1 MFSEKVHKI
10 DMIDNIKN
18 RLLGQV
24 EDKVDSSD
32 KIIDIDV
39 IENNDLHLEEE
50 SNISEFA
57 QENST
62 ARKLT
67 LIDENNEENLIS
79 TYSDEG
85 SEIENNSRV
94 EKSAFE
100 NAYNLNQIDTCYGII
115 ILNGESITDS
125 GTPTVWAIGNSSE
138 TEIIGYDFLRIT
150 STNPNVAEAS
160 YRTEGGNL
168 LITFNPGKSIGTTN
182 IKVTVSAK
190 YIDNVLGLLNMQL
203 DFEYTV
209 RNGSTSILGTEL
221 GKVSRSAKYDIITE
235 KTIWG
240 KNSGFDEYYGERKSI
255 GVGVINTNKV
265 YQGFQIYTYQFYAQ
279 EMLDISVG
287 EYDTSIA
294 SVEAYEITQKTT
306 ADDVGNTTM
315 MGTAIK
321 VTGLK
326 SGTTKV
332 VVTSKFKI
340 PNTSNGQTADLIT
353 RTMPITVYIKVEG
366 NRVENEYN
374 LTYNTNGGNFD
385 INRELTKYIER
396 KKNSSNDE
404 NFSIIGSKP
413 IREGYE
419 FLGWSTSPYSYN
431 SEFKEGDNYTIYE
444 DNPSKTLYAVW
455 EKIELPTDKV
465 KRDVFFTLKKV
476 FKGLYEIP
484 SDFSLKCNISFENES
499 YSSILNLSNAVEID
513 EGMSTVYWRIPLYDP
528 LYTDSRNYQIVKIE
542 EFCDVEGYTYEMESS
557 SGSINGNIITIKFSP
572 IFHSGTRTIT
582 NTYYRDNYEEKEEY
596 KIEYYYDN
604 LKDSSKTE
612 TLETITE
619 EIINSKKES
628 GQKENYTYEKTV
640 KEGNAVKI
648 YYVSTGSE
656 EPTKPSKLYTITV
669 KNEKAGHTYNSYQV
683 FAGDFAY
690 DKENQPILSNIVW
703 SEEFQKIAENEKTY
717 GDKLIE
723 KLKNP
728 NENTYASLFTDCQTA
743 LDIAEILAGK
753 EDDGAEIREFTK
765 VTGKFILEN
774 NIKITKG
781 VSEQTTE
788 TIAGEEVKSYKIT
801 ELEAG
806 YYIVIDAKANTED
819 DAYSRYLID
828 VVQDITMEPKS
839 SIPTLSKKVTTN
851 NIEGS
856 EKVNTA
862 SHIEN
867 GEYDIGFEIVTT
879 IGTDM
884 DAYGSEYKYE
894 VVDILDKGFEYD
906 RESVKIY
913 VGENKIE
920 CGKESY
926 TLSDILIT
934 EENYNTYKEY
944 FEEGEPSEQYGKTVV
959 LIDFKDIPGKVSRG
973 ELLEGQKITI
983 NYNAKLNKNC
993 EVGKVANV
1001 NKAYLKYSNNPYQI
1015 NNTAKTKTVTTL
1027 TYTISL
1033 NIEKIGE
1040 IKTEE
1045 TEKQYLSGAIFDI
1058 YDEPEYKEGILIP
1071 EKNQNRKLIGTV
1083 EIGEEGK
1090 AKYNSL
1096 GAGTYYIKESKAP
1109 DGYNMLKEE
1118 IEMKVIATY
1127 DGFDINW
1134 EVEDKSNSKLV
1145 LIEKEIAEGTN
1156 INLEI
1161 QNTRGVQLPVTGG
1174 MGTLI
1179 FTVVGIGIMGL
1190 AVIGLKK

>member
-1 MFSEKVHKI
+1 MEKRRVRKGIVKKSIKAIWIIIFILLIIGAFLFSEKVHKI

-24 EDKVDSSD
+24 EDEIDSSN

-62 ARKLT
+62 ASYAVKPIPNFEAQDIFYDDESEPRCYLYVGTYPLNPVYSYTNPSET
-67 LIDENNEENLIS
+67 LILNVGEETFTQLLYTKKAICYCGNILVELAPEWMAVDPKRKI
-79 TYSDEG
+79 T
-85 SEIENNSRV
+85 NS
-94 EKSAFE
+94 
-100 NAYNLNQIDTCYGII
+100 
-115 ILNGESITDS
+115 
-125 GTPTVWAIGNSSE
+125 
-138 TEIIGYDFLRIT
+138 
-150 STNPNVAEAS
+150 NPNVIKNEDITWSLVPYDPKVDDDIKYEGWHSLKIGFKSLRPGECLLEFSTYQNYYYYYTWQQCRRCGQKYKEISFKGKWIEEKETINVIVNANYKLEYKEAYYENNIPKNEEKSVAETTCEFEISSAQPEQ
-160 YRTEGGNL
+160 EGYIFKGWSTKQNADEGEY
-168 LITFNPGKSIGTTN
+168 FPGD
-182 IKVTVSAK
+182 KVTLEWKEGFGSQ
-190 YIDNVLGLLNMQL
+190 DNPVTLTLYPVWEENG
-203 DFEYTV
+203 FSTYTV
-209 RNGSTSILGTEL
+209 
-221 GKVSRSAKYDIITE
+221 
-235 KTIWG
+235 
-240 KNSGFDEYYGERKSI
+240 
-255 GVGVINTNKV
+255 
-265 YQGFQIYTYQFYAQ
+265 IYTDGVKGEIVFPDKCT
-279 EMLDISVG
+279 EDLREGESTPSFGRDIDD
-287 EYDTSIA
+287 EK
-294 SVEAYEITQKTT
+294 YEIIIVNGKE
-306 ADDVGNTTM
+306 VIIPLREGY
-315 MGTAIK
+315 
-321 VTGLK
+321 
-326 SGTTKV
+326 
-332 VVTSKFKI
+332 KFVDWS
-340 PNTSNGQTADLIT
+340 P
-353 RTMPITVYIKVEG
+353 TVKPYV
-366 NRVENEYN
+366 
-374 LTYNTNGGNFD
+374 
-385 INRELTKYIER
+385 
-396 KKNSSNDE
+396 SSNDV
-404 NFSIIGSKP
+404 NS
-413 IREGYE
+413 GYN
-419 FLGWSTSPYSYN
+419 TIV
-431 SEFKEGDNYTIYE
+431 YT
-444 DNPSKTLYAVW
+444 AMW
-455 EKIELPTDKV
+455 
-465 KRDVFFTLKKV
+465 
-476 FKGLYEIP
+476 
-484 SDFSLKCNISFENES
+484 
-499 YSSILNLSNAVEID
+499 
-513 EGMSTVYWRIPLYDP
+513 
-528 LYTDSRNYQIVKIE
+528 
-542 EFCDVEGYTYEMESS
+542 
-557 SGSINGNIITIKFSP
+557 
-572 IFHSGTRTIT
+572 
-582 NTYYRDNYEEKEEY
+582 
-596 KIEYYYDN
+596 
-604 LKDSSKTE
+604 
-612 TLETITE
+612 
-619 EIINSKKES
+619 KKE
-628 GQKENYTYEKTV
+628 
-640 KEGNAVKI
+640 
-648 YYVSTGSE
+648 GSE

-683 FAGDFAY
+683 FAGEFAY

-723 KLKNP
+723 KLKDP

-781 VSEQTTE
+781 VSDQTTE
-788 TIAGEEVKSYKIT
+788 TIAGEEVKSYKII
-801 ELEAG
+801 ELESG

-828 VVQDITMEPKS
+828 VVQDVTMEPKS

-884 DAYGSEYKYE
+884 DAYGSEYKYD
-894 VVDILDKGFEYD
+894 VVDILDKGVEYD

-944 FEEGEPSEQYGKTVV
+944 FEEGEPSEQYGKKVV

-1040 IKTEE
+1040 IKTEDI
-1045 TEKQYLSGAIFDI
+1045 EKKYLSGAIFEI
-1058 YDEPEYKEGILIP
+1058 YDEPEYNEGRLIP

-1174 MGTLI
+1174 TGTLI

>member
-1 MFSEKVHKI
+1 MEKRRVRKGIVKKSIKAIWIIIFILLILIIGAFLFSEKVHKI

-24 EDKVDSSD
+24 EDVININDNIVDREMN
-32 KIIDIDV
+32 
-39 IENNDLHLEEE
+39 ENIVYEDG
-50 SNISEFA
+50 ISGGATWDNCAIGTFGVEDDNNTSGKP
-57 QENST
+57 E
-62 ARKLT
+62 KLT
-67 LIDENNEENLIS
+67 DEDIS
-79 TYSDEG
+79 DFYNKNVA
-85 SEIENNSRV
+85 IIVRCVNNSAHNGWLARLAVGSYTIGDV
-94 EKSAFE
+94 EIYDGSNTDLNSAE
-100 NAYNLNQIDTCYGII
+100 WLYMCKVHID
-115 ILNGESITDS
+115 
-125 GTPTVWAIGNSSE
+125 
-138 TEIIGYDFLRIT
+138 
-150 STNPNVAEAS
+150 
-160 YRTEGGNL
+160 
-168 LITFNPGKSIGTTN
+168 
-182 IKVTVSAK
+182 
-190 YIDNVLGLLNMQL
+190 Q
-203 DFEYTV
+203 
-209 RNGSTSILGTEL
+209 
-221 GKVSRSAKYDIITE
+221 
-235 KTIWG
+235 
-240 KNSGFDEYYGERKSI
+240 EYYLNLWHK
-255 GVGVINTNKV
+255 N
-265 YQGFQIYTYQFYAQ
+265 FQSTR
-279 EMLDISVG
+279 
-287 EYDTSIA
+287 
-294 SVEAYEITQKTT
+294 
-306 ADDVGNTTM
+306 
-315 MGTAIK
+315 GTHW
-321 VTGLK
+321 L
-326 SGTTKV
+326 
-332 VVTSKFKI
+332 
-340 PNTSNGQTADLIT
+340 
-353 RTMPITVYIKVEG
+353 
-366 NRVENEYN
+366 
-374 LTYNTNGGNFD
+374 
-385 INRELTKYIER
+385 
-396 KKNSSNDE
+396 
-404 NFSIIGSKP
+404 
-413 IREGYE
+413 
-419 FLGWSTSPYSYN
+419 YN
-431 SEFKEGDNYTIYE
+431 SEKDV
-444 DNPSKTLYAVW
+444 YA
-455 EKIELPTDKV
+455 P
-465 KRDVFFTLKKV
+465 FYYFA
-476 FKGLYEIP
+476 GGY
-484 SDFSLKCNISFENES
+484 CS
-499 YSSILNLSNAVEID
+499 YSGQTLD
-513 EGMSTVYWRIPLYDP
+513 EGWYCLTEEAPVYVD
-528 LYTDSRNYQIVKIE
+528 
-542 EFCDVEGYTYEMESS
+542 
-557 SGSINGNIITIKFSP
+557 ITHIW
-572 IFHSGTRTIT
+572 
-582 NTYYRDNYEEKEEY
+582 NEEKEEY

-604 LKDSSKTE
+604 IIDNSKTEILEKITEEIINSKKESGKRENYSYEKVEKEGNIVKIYYVSKTSENNDNHEEKEEYKIEYYYDNIIDNSKTE
-612 TLETITE
+612 TLEKITE

-640 KEGNAVKI
+640 KEGNVVKI

-703 SEEFQKIAENEKTY
+703 SEEFQKIVENEKTY

-723 KLKNP
+723 KLKDP

-806 YYIVIDAKANTED
+806 YYIVIDAKANIED

-828 VVQDITMEPKS
+828 VVQDVTMEPKS

-862 SHIEN
+862 LHIEN

-913 VGENKIE
+913 VGENNVE

-1015 NNTAKTKTVTTL
+1015 DNTAKTKTVTTL

-1161 QNTRGVQLPVTGG
+1161 QNTKGVQLPVTGG

-1190 AVIGLKK
+1190 AVIGMKK

>member
-1 MFSEKVHKI
+1 MEKRRVRKRIVKKSIKVIWIIIFILLMLIIGAFLFSEKVHKI

-18 RLLGQV
+18 RLSKEV
-24 EDKVDSSD
+24 EKKLDSND
-32 KIIDIDV
+32 KIIDID
-39 IENNDLHLEEE
+39 INENDDLQKE
-50 SNISEFA
+50 STN
-57 QENST
+57 
-62 ARKLT
+62 RKLT
-67 LIDENNEENLIS
+67 LSAEINQENLIS
-79 TYSDEG
+79 TYSD
-85 SEIENNSRV
+85 
-94 EKSAFE
+94 
-100 NAYNLNQIDTCYGII
+100 D
-115 ILNGESITDS
+115 
-125 GTPTVWAIGNSSE
+125 SSE
-138 TEIIGYDFLRIT
+138 T
-150 STNPNVAEAS
+150 
-160 YRTEGGNL
+160 
-168 LITFNPGKSIGTTN
+168 
-182 IKVTVSAK
+182 
-190 YIDNVLGLLNMQL
+190 Q
-203 DFEYTV
+203 
-209 RNGSTSILGTEL
+209 
-221 GKVSRSAKYDIITE
+221 
-235 KTIWG
+235 
-240 KNSGFDEYYGERKSI
+240 
-255 GVGVINTNKV
+255 
-265 YQGFQIYTYQFYAQ
+265 
-279 EMLDISVG
+279 
-287 EYDTSIA
+287 
-294 SVEAYEITQKTT
+294 
-306 ADDVGNTTM
+306 
-315 MGTAIK
+315 
-321 VTGLK
+321 
-326 SGTTKV
+326 
-332 VVTSKFKI
+332 
-340 PNTSNGQTADLIT
+340 
-353 RTMPITVYIKVEG
+353 
-366 NRVENEYN
+366 
-374 LTYNTNGGNFD
+374 
-385 INRELTKYIER
+385 
-396 KKNSSNDE
+396 
-404 NFSIIGSKP
+404 SKP
-413 IREGYE
+413 DKP
-419 FLGWSTSPYSYN
+419 TVN
-431 SEFKEGDNYTIYE
+431 
-444 DNPSKTLYAVW
+444 
-455 EKIELPTDKV
+455 ELPTTNQNGYVYVKCITYPDSVPKQNSTRIHSGYISLSNSTSGWNFGEVYENDGRFGDDASKIDYPWFCDLTLDKNWYVELWNNKYSKDEGVHCEADNYEVILTFVSDGKEWYFFTEDVPLVVWITHDISDTVTYKVKYTDGVGGRAFQDILYEGLVEGDVTPLFGDEPIRDGYNFYGWTPLVKQYVSSKDVNGEDNTIVYTAIWEENKV

-513 EGMSTVYWRIPLYDP
+513 KEMSTVYWRIPLYDP

-542 EFCDVEGYTYEMESS
+542 EFCDVEGYTYEMKSS

-572 IFHSGTRTIT
+572 FFHSGTRTIT

-640 KEGNAVKI
+640 KEGNVVKI

-683 FAGDFAY
+683 FAGEFAY

-723 KLKNP
+723 KLKDP

-753 EDDGAEIREFTK
+753 EDDGSEIREFTK

-801 ELEAG
+801 ELEAE
-806 YYIVIDAKANTED
+806 YYIVIDAKANIED

-828 VVQDITMEPKS
+828 VVQDVTMEPKS

-862 SHIEN
+862 LHIEN

-913 VGENKIE
+913 VGENNVE

-1015 NNTAKTKTVTTL
+1015 DNTAKTKTVTTL

-1161 QNTRGVQLPVTGG
+1161 QNTKGVQLPVTGG

-1190 AVIGLKK
+1190 AVIGMKK

>member
-1 MFSEKVHKI
+1 MYPVWEENGFSTYTVIYTDGVKGEIVFPDKCT
-10 DMIDNIKN
+10 
-18 RLLGQV
+18 
-24 EDKVDSSD
+24 EDLREGESTPSFGR
-32 KIIDIDV
+32 DID
-39 IENNDLHLEEE
+39 
-50 SNISEFA
+50 
-57 QENST
+57 
-62 ARKLT
+62 
-67 LIDENNEENLIS
+67 DEKYE
-79 TYSDEG
+79 
-85 SEIENNSRV
+85 
-94 EKSAFE
+94 
-100 NAYNLNQIDTCYGII
+100 II
-115 ILNGESITDS
+115 IVNGKEVIIPLREGYKFVDWS
-125 GTPTVWAIGNSSE
+125 PTVKP
-138 TEIIGYDFLRIT
+138 Y
-150 STNPNVAEAS
+150 V
-160 YRTEGGNL
+160 
-168 LITFNPGKSIGTTN
+168 
-182 IKVTVSAK
+182 
-190 YIDNVLGLLNMQL
+190 
-203 DFEYTV
+203 
-209 RNGSTSILGTEL
+209 
-221 GKVSRSAKYDIITE
+221 
-235 KTIWG
+235 
-240 KNSGFDEYYGERKSI
+240 
-255 GVGVINTNKV
+255 
-265 YQGFQIYTYQFYAQ
+265 
-279 EMLDISVG
+279 
-287 EYDTSIA
+287 
-294 SVEAYEITQKTT
+294 
-306 ADDVGNTTM
+306 
-315 MGTAIK
+315 
-321 VTGLK
+321 
-326 SGTTKV
+326 
-332 VVTSKFKI
+332 
-340 PNTSNGQTADLIT
+340 
-353 RTMPITVYIKVEG
+353 
-366 NRVENEYN
+366 
-374 LTYNTNGGNFD
+374 
-385 INRELTKYIER
+385 
-396 KKNSSNDE
+396 SSNDV
-404 NFSIIGSKP
+404 NS
-413 IREGYE
+413 GYN
-419 FLGWSTSPYSYN
+419 TIV
-431 SEFKEGDNYTIYE
+431 YT
-444 DNPSKTLYAVW
+444 AMW
-455 EKIELPTDKV
+455 
-465 KRDVFFTLKKV
+465 
-476 FKGLYEIP
+476 
-484 SDFSLKCNISFENES
+484 
-499 YSSILNLSNAVEID
+499 
-513 EGMSTVYWRIPLYDP
+513 
-528 LYTDSRNYQIVKIE
+528 
-542 EFCDVEGYTYEMESS
+542 
-557 SGSINGNIITIKFSP
+557 
-572 IFHSGTRTIT
+572 
-582 NTYYRDNYEEKEEY
+582 
-596 KIEYYYDN
+596 
-604 LKDSSKTE
+604 
-612 TLETITE
+612 
-619 EIINSKKES
+619 KKE
-628 GQKENYTYEKTV
+628 
-640 KEGNAVKI
+640 
-648 YYVSTGSE
+648 GSE

-683 FAGDFAY
+683 FAGEFAY

-723 KLKNP
+723 KLKDP

-781 VSEQTTE
+781 VSDQTTE
-788 TIAGEEVKSYKIT
+788 TIAGEEVKSYKII
-801 ELEAG
+801 ELESG

-828 VVQDITMEPKS
+828 VVQDVTMEPKS

-894 VVDILDKGFEYD
+894 VVDILDKGVEYD

-944 FEEGEPSEQYGKTVV
+944 FEEGEPSEQYGKKVV

-1040 IKTEE
+1040 IKTEDI
-1045 TEKQYLSGAIFDI
+1045 EKKYLSGAIFEI
-1058 YDEPEYKEGILIP
+1058 YDEPEYNEGRLIP

-1174 MGTLI
+1174 TGTLI